1 MLREVVAEAT
11 LHAGRSLVRG
21 VQLDVGRRHA
31 NDFVVRDVKV
41 DLAADAAVGTHGAND
56 FLGMTDLLG
65 SEPLLRHHLENRAR
79 RADANAFTTPRAPRF
94 IRIAIRADD
103 DFGVLTPPPDVE
115 DADDLNVLAGPH
127 AAGAED
133 AGRHVVADH
142 GIARPL
148 VARAQRQIA
157 VL

>member
-1 MLREVVAEAT
+1 M
-11 LHAGRSLVRG
+11 
-21 VQLDVGRRHA
+21 
-31 NDFVVRDVKV
+31 KV

-65 SEPLLRHHLENRAR
+65 SEPLPWHHLENRAR
-79 RADANAFTTPRAPRF
+79 GADANAFTAPRASRF
-94 IRIAIRADD
+94 IRITIRADD
-103 DFGVLTPPPDVE
+103 DFSVLTPPPDVE

>member
-1 MLREVVAEAT
+1 MASTSRPASPRGPECPCRSGPPAAVFLGPAFSNQRPYQSVPVLREVVPEAT
-11 LHAGRSLVRG
+11 LHAGRSLVRR

-31 NDFVVRDVKV
+31 ND
-41 DLAADAAVGTHGAND
+41 
-56 FLGMTDLLG
+56 
-65 SEPLLRHHLENRAR
+65 
-79 RADANAFTTPRAPRF
+79 FTTPRAPRF